1 MSMDLLVITGIYPP
15 DPGGPAKF
23 ASEFRKWCGVT
34 NPEIEVITYAKSDY
48 SKIAESNIKI
58 HSVPKVKSIF
68 LRYIKMIR
76 IIGGASGTKDSILA
90 VGAFLETYVAS
101 KIYGFR
107 YVAKV
112 PGDIVWERARN
123 NSITDLDIESFQ
135 KSNLPLK
142 YKVFRFLFTCSLLRA
157 SLVIV
162 PSKGLYQLCHQWGVP
177 EENLR
182 LVYNSIE
189 VKKFSELSR
198 REIEFDVLTVCRLA
212 PWKGVDEVIEYCSKR
227 NLTLAVAGD
236 GPERLILEKLSKSVG
251 ANVTFFGDVPI
262 GKITELLATSKIF
275 VLNSYYEGL
284 PHALVEAR
292 AAGLVSVGR
301 SGTGSAEVIND
312 GVDGYLVR
320 EDRTLFETIDLAL
333 AESSRSSEMGQKA
346 SVDSHNKFDQDRN
359 FQEILRVLSEV
370 SK

>member
-1 MSMDLLVITGIYPP
+1 MDLLVITGIYPP

-23 ASEFRKWCGVT
+23 ASEFRKWCMVT
-34 NPEIEVITYAKSDY
+34 NSDIEVITYAKSDH
-48 SKIAESNIKI
+48 SKMADANLKI
-58 HSVPKVKSIF
+58 YSVPRVESIF

-76 IIGGASGTKDSILA
+76 TIGRASRAKESILA

-101 KIYGFR
+101 KIYGFQ

-123 NSITDLDIESFQ
+123 NSVTDLDIGSFQ

-142 YKVFRFLFTCSLLRA
+142 YKVFRFLFTSSLLRA
-157 SLVIV
+157 SQVIV
-162 PSKGLYQLCHQWGVP
+162 PSKGLYQLCQQWGVP
-177 EENLR
+177 EKNLR
-182 LVYNSIE
+182 LIYNSIDI
-189 VKKFSELSR
+189 KKFSELNR
-198 REIEFDVLTVCRLA
+198 GEIEFDLLTVCRLA
-212 PWKGVDEVIEYCSKR
+212 PWKGVDEVIEYCSKQ
-227 NLTLAVAGD
+227 NLRLAVAGD
-236 GPERLILEKLSKSVG
+236 GPDRLTLENLSKSVG

-262 GKITELLATSKIF
+262 KKIIELLGTSKIF

-301 SGTGSAEVIND
+301 GGTGSAEVIND

-320 EDRTLFETIDLAL
+320 EDRTLFETIDLAI
-333 AESSRSSEMGQKA
+333 AESNRSSEMGQKA
-346 SVDSHNKFDQDRN
+346 SADSINKFNQERN
-359 FQEILRVLSEV
+359 FQEILKVLSEV